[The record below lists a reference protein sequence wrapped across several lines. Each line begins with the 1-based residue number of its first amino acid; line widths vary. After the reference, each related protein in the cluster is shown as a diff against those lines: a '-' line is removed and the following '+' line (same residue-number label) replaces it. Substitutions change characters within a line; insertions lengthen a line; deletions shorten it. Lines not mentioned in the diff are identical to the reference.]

1 MPNERPRSF
10 RKSQTDAERRLWF
23 ALRSRRLAGY
33 KFRRQHP
40 IDGFVVDFACTKYR
54 LIVEADGGQHAENP
68 GDARRTAILEAQ
80 GWRVMRFWN
89 NEILGNTDG
98 VIDTILQV
106 LGRTEA
112 PSPTSGLRPEAP
124 SPAVQERD

>member
-1 MPNERPRSF
+1 
-10 RKSQTDAERRLWF
+10 
-23 ALRSRRLAGY
+23 
-33 KFRRQHP
+33 
-40 IDGFVVDFACTKYR
+40 
-54 LIVEADGGQHAENP
+54 
-68 GDARRTAILEAQ
+68 
-80 GWRVMRFWN
+80 MRFWT